1 MYGKLK
7 NLAVGNGVYIPFRA
21 PALGY
26 EVCVHPA
33 YAKQGYAVTDND
45 WFARYKFLQP
55 IGQGGMG
62 TVFLAEDRA
71 QNNATRVIKQMI
83 HKAGDEFE
91 RNESVRLFKREAE
104 ILRTLDHSGIVKIH
118 DSHVSDDGKYFL
130 VMDYVPGKNLEM
142 IINSKGGALTSDEVV
157 RIAIQCCEVLE
168 YLHGRDEPIIYRDLK
183 PSNLMLTPEGR
194 IIFIDFGI
202 ARLMPKE
209 AATRV
214 VTAGY
219 SPPEQYF
226 GRPETRSDLYS
237 LGATMH
243 HLLTG
248 VRPKPLTA
256 CDPERVNPTVLPSLN
271 QLVRKMTAHE
281 VQHRPPNAQAVKY
294 FLLKIYKEMHPE
306 FEIPDWEE
314 NKVWDERSQVEEAAR
329 LKYGRNLSTSSS
341 ASSEHPALNR
351 PPSSGNQ
358 QALRGGAS
366 NARQAGLPGG
376 KTHSAGRPNLTPQS
390 DAHPVV
396 QQTQETVMNLVDR
409 VKRWFENIRR

>member
-1 MYGKLK
+1 
-7 NLAVGNGVYIPFRA
+7 VP
-21 PALGY
+21 
-26 EVCVHPA
+26 
-33 YAKQGYAVTDND
+33 DND

-62 TVFLAEDRA
+62 TVFLAEDRS
-71 QNNATRVIKQMI
+71 QGNATRVIKQMI
-83 HKAGDEFE
+83 HKPGDEFE
-91 RNESVRLFKREAE
+91 RSESVRLFKREAD
-104 ILRTLDHSGIVKIH
+104 ILRTLDHAGIVKIH

-142 IINSKGGALTSDEVV
+142 IINSKGGPLSSDEVV
-157 RIAIQCCEVLE
+157 RISIQCCDVLE

-248 VRPKPLTA
+248 MRPKPLTA
-256 CDPERVNPTVLPSLN
+256 CNPENVNPQVMSSLSS
-271 QLVRKMTAHE
+271 LVRNLTAHE
-281 VQHRPPNAQAVKY
+281 VEHRPPNAQAVKY
-294 FLLKIYKEMHPE
+294 YLLKIYKELHPE
-306 FEIPDWEE
+306 FEIPDWIE
-314 NKVWDERSQVEEAAR
+314 NRTWDDRAQLEDAAR
-329 LKYGRNLSTSSS
+329 LKYGNRNLSTTQGTARGASAEMPAMGKAGQQAGAKPDGHTSGVGKMSSGKQ
-341 ASSEHPALNR
+341 PIR
-351 PPSSGNQ
+351 PPSGSVRAIGSKSLSGSQ
-358 QALRGGAS
+358 RALANEDEGPQDPFS
-366 NARQAGLPGG
+366 TFVG
-376 KTHSAGRPNLTPQS
+376 K
-390 DAHPVV
+390 
-396 QQTQETVMNLVDR
+396 
-409 VKRWFENIRR
+409 VKKWLSRK

>member
-1 MYGKLK
+1 
-7 NLAVGNGVYIPFRA
+7 VP
-21 PALGY
+21 
-26 EVCVHPA
+26 
-33 YAKQGYAVTDND
+33 DND

-62 TVFLAEDRA
+62 TVFLAEDRS
-71 QNNATRVIKQMI
+71 QGNATRVIKQMI
-83 HKAGDEFE
+83 HKPGDEFE
-91 RNESVRLFKREAE
+91 RSESVRLFKREAD
-104 ILRTLDHSGIVKIH
+104 ILRTLDNAGIVKIH

-142 IINSKGGALTSDEVV
+142 IINSKGGPLSSDEVV
-157 RIAIQCCEVLE
+157 RIAIQCCDVLE

-248 VRPKPLTA
+248 MRPKPLTA
-256 CDPERVNPTVLPSLN
+256 CNPENVNGSVLSSLSS
-271 QLVRKMTAHE
+271 LVRSMTAHE
-281 VQHRPPNAQAVKY
+281 VEHRPPNAQAVKY
-294 FLLKIYKEMHPE
+294 YLLKIYKELHPE
-306 FEIPDWEE
+306 FEIPDWIE
-314 NKVWDERSQVEEAAR
+314 NRTWDERAQLEDAAR
-329 LKYGRNLSTSSS
+329 LKYGNRNLSTQSGRGASAEVPAINKAGQQAGVQPDGRTSGVGKMSSGKQ
-341 ASSEHPALNR
+341 PIR
-351 PPSSGNQ
+351 PPSGTIGAIRSKTMSGPQ
-358 QALRGGAS
+358 PAIEDE
-366 NARQAGLPGG
+366 ARDPFSTFVG
-376 KTHSAGRPNLTPQS
+376 K
-390 DAHPVV
+390 
-396 QQTQETVMNLVDR
+396 
-409 VKRWFENIRR
+409 VKKWLSSRK